1 LQSRQAH
8 ARDFDAPREQPDMIH
23 SLHPPS
29 DPEQFFIW
37 FKATSEHYWTQAPI
51 NSNIYGF
58 QIQAG
63 TRWLPGLTESE
74 IAGFEAELGFSFPSI
89 YKLLLKHMNGTD
101 KMAVNVYGESGQP
114 YGYAPAY
121 YSYPRDLDGI
131 KQYIDWIYE
140 EFKVTPEIVDQQDIP
155 HIIPITGHR
164 FLIVD
169 RCETHPILSMYR
181 RDTIIYAPSLQAFLV
196 NDIFKN
202 HSFEAPDVP
211 IDVRFWLDDEDN
223 ES

>member
-1 LQSRQAH
+1 
-8 ARDFDAPREQPDMIH
+8 MT
-23 SLHPPS
+23 SLPHPAS
-29 DPEQFFIW
+29 HPEQVFLW
-37 FKATSEHYWTQAPI
+37 LRVTSEHFWTQAPI
-51 NSNIYGF
+51 NSTIYGF

-63 TRWLPGLTESE
+63 TRWLPGLTEGE
-74 IAGFEAELGFSFPSI
+74 IARFEADLGFSFPSI
-89 YKLLLKHMNGTD
+89 YRLFLKHMNGTD
-101 KMAVNVYGESGQP
+101 KMAVNVYGESGHP

-121 YSYPRDLDGI
+121 YSYPRDLDVI
-131 KQYIDWIYE
+131 KDYIRWIYE
-140 EFKVTPEIVDQQDIP
+140 EFNVTTEIVDQQHIP

-169 RCETHPILSMYR
+169 RCKTHPMLSMYG

-196 NDIFKN
+196 NDILNN
-202 HSFEAPDVP
+202 HSFEATDVP